1 MKPGTKLSAVMTAVQ
16 LRLKSKAPHLE
27 PHLTKTCGFAT
38 GLEFRESA
46 FQLNL
51 KSEQV
56 LTFTLTLTL
65 TLILTLTLTPTLTRW
80 SRSRRRTRSS
90 RAC

>member
-56 LTFTLTLTL
+56 
-65 TLILTLTLTPTLTRW
+65 
-80 SRSRRRTRSS
+80 
-90 RAC
+90 

>member
-1 MKPGTKLSAVMTAVQ
+1 

-27 PHLTKTCGFAT
+27 PHLTKSCGFAT

-46 FQLNL
+46 FQLNS

-56 LTFTLTLTL
+56 
-65 TLILTLTLTPTLTRW
+65 RV
-80 SRSRRRTRSS
+80 RV
-90 RAC
+90 RARVRVRVRVSLPAQPQERAG